1 MMFARANVAIVYGV
15 ATLFSLLFAFIIG
28 FIDYKVAIALVVLA
42 IGSVA
47 ALNFR
52 IFPVALVLFVVVDVI
67 PFPKGGMLYPFA
79 VSSALLATLVLSYI
93 RGWGGLSGIR
103 QALVVLLFFV
113 VPMVFGYAY
122 GRFYLGNYP
131 DTSLSEFQCVVSW
144 LFFPALMV
152 CFNREG
158 GSEGLVKFLI
168 SVAVI
173 ISIATV
179 FQYATGFSLG
189 GRVEQ
194 LETLGRVDSS
204 IIRATIPGK
213 LFVLFGLFTL
223 TGWVAS
229 STFTNMRVI
238 LGLVPILLMAFALLV
253 SFGRALWVSAF
264 LGVILTSLLLG
275 RRQFIV
281 VLGTILI
288 LGCFGSLLVQVINP
302 AVADAAVERAL
313 SIFQEGASNSSYG
326 WRVIENMFAERSI
339 FKHPVL
345 GVGLG
350 GEYKPP
356 LVEYSLFPNQT
367 SYIHNSY
374 YNFAL
379 KLGVGSLLIPIFFV
393 IYFTYSGVSVIQNKL
408 SSIEKA
414 AVASGVSC
422 VWAMTLLGVTQP
434 EWTAMSSIAFLASL
448 LALISILKLKNT
460 LVDKSAPIGFSGVSR
475 SV

>member
-1 MMFARANVAIVYGV
+1 MMFARANVAIVYSV

-28 FIDYKVAIALVVLA
+28 FIDYKVAIALVILA

-93 RGWGGLSGIR
+93 RGWGGLAGIR
-103 QALVVLLFFV
+103 QALLVLLVFV

-122 GRFYLGNYP
+122 GRFYLGNFT

-158 GSEGLVKFLI
+158 GSEGLIKFLI

-173 ISIATV
+173 ISLATI

-229 STFTNMRVI
+229 SSFTNMRVI
-238 LGLVPILLMAFALLV
+238 LALVPISLMAFALLV

-288 LGCFGSLLVQVINP
+288 LGCFGSLLVQIINP

-339 FKHPVL
+339 IKHPVL

-379 KLGVGSLLIPIFFV
+379 KLGVGSLLIPVFFV
-393 IYFTYSGVSVIQNKL
+393 IYFTYTGVAVIQNKL

-414 AVASGVSC
+414 AAASGVSC
-422 VWAMTLLGVTQP
+422 VWAMALLGVTQP

-448 LALISILKLKNT
+448 LALISILNQKKT
-460 LVDKSAPIGFSGVSR
+460 LVHKSGQIGFSSVSSGV
-475 SV
+475 